1 MIEKDPGRLAILK
14 KIDEYELNGWFSKDV
29 EDDPPTIPLM
39 PDMVDYL
46 CENFSSK
53 IKMKFANFCA
63 RNHIKK
69 LMKNKQLIIKET
81 IGMENYLPLEKKGAV
96 ITCNHFNA
104 FDNFAIYKVL
114 EKHIHKREL
123 YKVCREGNFT
133 SFPGLYGWFFRN
145 CNTLPLSSN
154 VGTMKKFL
162 SAVKTL
168 LARNEKILIYPEQGM
183 WWNYRKPRPTEPG
196 AYKIAAMNKVP
207 IIPLFIT
214 MNDSELIGGDGF
226 PIQEYTV
233 HILPAIYPKED
244 AGVKENCE
252 YLQKENYKV
261 CKEVYEKVY
270 GIPLVYDGKNYTDV
284 K

>member
-1 MIEKDPGRLAILK
+1 MEKDPGRLAIQK
-14 KIDEYELNGWFSKDV
+14 KIDEYELKGWFSKHV

-46 CENFSSK
+46 CEKFSSK

-63 RNHIKK
+63 RKHLKK
-69 LMKNKQLIIKET
+69 LTKSRQLIIKET
-81 IGMENYLPLEKKGAV
+81 IGMENFLPLEKNAAI
-96 ITCNHFNA
+96 ITCNHFNP
-104 FDNFAIYKVL
+104 FDNFAIYLAL

-154 VGTMKKFL
+154 VGTMKKFMH
-162 SAVKTL
+162 AVKTL
-168 LARNEKILIYPEQGM
+168 LSRNEKILIYPEQAM

-226 PIQEYTV
+226 PIQEYTI

-244 AGVKENCE
+244 AGTKENCE
-252 YLQKENYKV
+252 YLQQENYRV
-261 CKEVYEKVY
+261 CKELYEKVY
-270 GIPLVYDGKNYTDV
+270 GIPLVYDGKNYTDI